1 MPLAA
6 IGIGMMAGSSLLSG
20 FFGSRQKKDEA
31 AVAKYNAEV
40 KRQEAEAIKKRTKFQ
55 QTRFAEEAA
64 RIQGGLEASVG
75 GSGTVSTQ
83 GAPMLALAL
92 QKQESELQGYL
103 IGLQGR
109 MEANLA
115 LSTADEYDMMKRQA
129 RKQAK
134 QAMVS
139 GFLGAG
145 ASVMSGWAAMPKK
158 AAASSGGGM
167 ITAGGSAAG
176 GGNPYFL

>member
-1 MPLAA
+1 MLAE
-6 IGIGMMAGSSLLSG
+6 IGIGMQVGSSLLKG

-31 AVAKYNAEV
+31 AVYKYNAAV
-40 KRQEAEAIKKRTKFQ
+40 KRQEAEAIKKRTEFQ
-55 QTRFAEEAA
+55 QVRWAEAA
-64 RIQGGLEASVG
+64 ARTQGYLEASVG

-115 LSTADEYDMMKRQA
+115 LSTADEYDMMKRMA
-129 RKQAK
+129 RKQAR
-134 QAMVS
+134 QSMI
-139 GFLGAG
+139 GGILGAG
-145 ASVMSGWAAMPKK
+145 ASVMSGWAAMPKT
-158 AAASSGGGM
+158 ASASGGSGM
-167 ITAGGSAAG
+167 ITAGGTAAG